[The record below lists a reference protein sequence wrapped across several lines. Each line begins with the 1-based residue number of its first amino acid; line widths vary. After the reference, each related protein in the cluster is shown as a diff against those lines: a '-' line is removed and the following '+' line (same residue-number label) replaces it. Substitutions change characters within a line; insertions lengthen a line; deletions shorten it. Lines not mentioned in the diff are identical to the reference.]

1 MKKVFQRP
9 ESLTEARNHYCPGC
23 SHGIIHRLLAECMD
37 EMNIREKTI
46 GNFGPWEM
54 VFILAIILIIVG
66 PGKLPKVGE
75 SVGKAL
81 RNFRQA
87 QEKDDDYLEE
97 LADKK

>member
-1 MKKVFQRP
+1 MFG
-9 ESLTEARNHYCPGC
+9 L
-23 SHGIIHRLLAECMD
+23 
-37 EMNIREKTI
+37 I

-54 VFILAIILIIVG
+54 VFILFIVLIIVG

-75 SVGKAL
+75 SMGKAL
-81 RNFRQA
+81 RNFRRA

>member
-1 MKKVFQRP
+1 MFG
-9 ESLTEARNHYCPGC
+9 L
-23 SHGIIHRLLAECMD
+23 
-37 EMNIREKTI
+37 I

-54 VFILAIILIIVG
+54 VLILAIILIIVG

-75 SVGKAL
+75 SLGKAL